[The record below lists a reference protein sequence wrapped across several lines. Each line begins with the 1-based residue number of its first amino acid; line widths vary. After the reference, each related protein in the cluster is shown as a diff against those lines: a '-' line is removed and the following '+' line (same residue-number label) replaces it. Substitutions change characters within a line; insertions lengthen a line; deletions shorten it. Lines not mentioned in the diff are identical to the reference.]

1 MALTKGFARNNAK
14 TPLDQRLADMATIV
28 CNAGGTPRTGVL
40 GNANAS
46 IASAL
51 ATWHFRVQAAEF
63 VTSKGK
69 ADGVM
74 IFTNDGVVDVP
85 IAAGAPVSNS
95 RIDVLWVK
103 HEDNTTGDA
112 ASLPIFGVTSGAAAA
127 SPVKPAIPTGA
138 EEIATLRA
146 YSGTTGASGGA
157 NILTNTYKM
166 TAGRGGIVPVR
177 TLTERDAW
185 TAPAPADGQFVLVLA
200 DNTTY
205 QYVDST
211 IGWLHVAGKPVV
223 SAVAFSTIYSG
234 PNSRLVEL
242 GGRIT
247 LEGLIGSSS
256 ATFNAGT
263 EYAIGTIPAVKAP
276 IADRIFPVMI
286 AGVFGYLKVTSAGA
300 ISFVSSATFTAPLPM
315 NVSATWFDKRLG

>member
-1 MALTKGFARNNAK
+1 
-14 TPLDQRLADMATIV
+14 MATIV

-112 ASLPIFGVTSGAAAA
+112 ASLPIFGVTSGAAAG
-127 SPVKPAIPTGA
+127 SPTKPAIPTGA

-185 TAPAPADGQFVLVLA
+185 TAPAPVDGQFVLVLA
-200 DNTTY
+200 DDTTY

-211 IGWLHVAGKPVV
+211 IGWHHVAGKPII
-223 SAVAFSTIYSG
+223 SAISFTGIYSAG
-234 PNSRLVEL
+234 TPAPRIVEM
-242 GGRIT
+242 GGRIW
-247 LEGLIGSSS
+247 LEGVIVSTASNFSASIGY
-256 ATFNAGT
+256 NV
-263 EYAIGTIPAVKAP
+263 GTIPVAKAP
-276 IADRIFPVMI
+276 SQNRLWPIYTN
-286 AGVFGYLKVTSAGA
+286 GVFGWLVVDTAGVVSITSSVGYTGA
-300 ISFVSSATFTAPLPM
+300 MSA
-315 NVSATWFDKRLG
+315 RLNGASWADRRLA